1 MKIYVFGNSMV
12 KEDNL
17 GIKIIPELKKF
28 YPEISFEIVD
38 PNENFP
44 PENEKNLTV
53 IDTVEGLKKPKL
65 FTLADLREFQ
75 KTPNSP
81 HDYDLGMHLLLLKKL
96 KKIDT
101 VNIIGAPSGIDRKLF
116 INWLIK
122 VIPDLIGRP
131 G

>member
-1 MKIYVFGNSMV
+1 MV